1 MARFLGVR
9 FDGRKV
15 RRANGRRP
23 KQQPCLERLES
34 RLVLD
39 SGLASGSS
47 LPVTAT
53 AGTTVANVP
62 LATFTDGTS
71 PLPAS
76 DYSATISWG
85 DGTALSGAVIV
96 LNGTTFTVEGSHSFG
111 QPSAAQPGG
120 VDPVT
125 VVITGDGQQ
134 ISMST
139 TATVDGLTYQSLDSN
154 TNPMLPIEVVPPMA
168 MAGSP
173 TSELGFSGFYA
184 TPTPDPTAYSAT
196 VDWGDATAPV
206 VASIES
212 AGSGALVVDVSGHT
226 YAVGGAYTIQIV
238 VRDTQGYVVGTG
250 TESMVVESPAFTPNS
265 PLTAT
270 AGSNSGSLT
279 LGTFVGTENNG
290 FQSSYYS
297 AEVDWGDGSPST
309 AAIIDPFA
317 VNAVEIN
324 SSGHTF
330 SQAGT
335 YTLTVT
341 LRDAQGAVVDTFNP
355 TILVNPAGSGGQKS
369 TGGSDGVASG
379 PLVESVKFKRASA
392 AALVIYEDR
401 TSALD
406 LSSIS
411 EASKYRL
418 AVGSSAETGHKRLVP
433 TSISVVSGASPTS
446 PVTVKIVFNH
456 GKPLHGRLYELI
468 AKGTVSAEDGSATF
482 INISKNIR

>member
-1 MARFLGVR
+1 MASFLGVR

-15 RRANGRRP
+15 RRASGRTL
-23 KQQPCLERLES
+23 KQRPCLERLES

-39 SGLASGSS
+39 SGLAAGSS

-53 AGTTVANVP
+53 AGTTVASVP

-85 DGTALSGAVIV
+85 DGTALSGGVIA
-96 LNGTTFTVEGSHSFG
+96 LNGTTFTVAGSHNFG
-111 QPSAAQPGG
+111 QPSAAEPGG

-139 TATVDGLTYQSLDSN
+139 TATVDGLTYQSLDSI
-154 TNPMLPIEVVPPMA
+154 TNPLLPIEFFPPMA

-173 TSELGFSGFYA
+173 TPGLGFSGFYA

-196 VDWGDATAPV
+196 LDWGDGTAPV
-206 VASIES
+206 ATSIEL
-212 AGSGALVVDVSGHT
+212 AGGGALVVDTSGHT
-226 YAVGGAYTIQIV
+226 YALGGEYTIQIV
-238 VRDTQGYVVGTG
+238 VRDAQGYVVGTG
-250 TESMVVESPAFTPNS
+250 TESMDDLSPAFTPNS

-297 AEVDWGDGSPST
+297 AEIDWGDGSAST

-355 TILVNPAGSGGQKS
+355 TVLVNPTGSGGQKS
-369 TGGSDGVASG
+369 TGGSGGAASG
-379 PLVESVKFKRASA
+379 PLVESVKFNRASA
-392 AALVIYEDR
+392 TAEVVYEDR

-411 EASKYRL
+411 EATLYQL
-418 AVGSSAETGHKRLVP
+418 AIGSSAKTGQKRLVP
-433 TSISVVSGASPTS
+433 TSISVVPGASPTS
-446 PVTVKIVFNH
+446 PVTVKIVFNQ
-456 GKPLHGRLYELI
+456 GKPLRGGRYELI
-468 AKGTVSAEDGSATF
+468 AKGTVLAEDGSAKF
-482 INISKNIR
+482 IDFHKNI